1 MYIRIGEIMIFEEK
15 TIETE
20 RIYEG
25 KILNLRRDKVTVEHG
40 TSYREIIEHNGGA
53 VIAAVTEDKKMVMV
67 RQYRKPAERAMLEVP
82 AGKIDPGED
91 PKQTAARELKEE
103 TGYEAERIEFVTSFY
118 PTVGYSNEQL
128 YLFVAEGLVPGE
140 TCFDENEAI
149 DIEEIDIDI
158 LFNMVMTGRIHDA
171 KTIISILM
179 IRDMI
184 SSGKLRS
191 CRRL

>member
-1 MYIRIGEIMIFEEK
+1 MIFEEK

-53 VIAAVTEDKKMVMV
+53 VIAAVTEDKRMVMV
-67 RQYRKPAERAMLEVP
+67 RQYRKPAERAVLEVP

-103 TGYEAERIEFVTSFY
+103 TGYEAEKIEFVTSFY

-158 LFNMVMTGRIHDA
+158 LFDMVMTGRIHDA
-171 KTIISILM
+171 KTIIAILM

>member
-1 MYIRIGEIMIFEEK
+1 M
-15 TIETE
+15 
-20 RIYEG
+20 
-25 KILNLRRDKVTVEHG
+25 
-40 TSYREIIEHNGGA
+40 
-53 VIAAVTEDKKMVMV
+53 
-67 RQYRKPAERAMLEVP
+67 
-82 AGKIDPGED
+82 
-91 PKQTAARELKEE
+91 
-103 TGYEAERIEFVTSFY
+103 
-118 PTVGYSNEQL
+118 GYSNEQL

-158 LFNMVMTGRIHDA
+158 LFDMVMTGRIHDA
-171 KTIISILM
+171 KTIIAILM